1 MNIKEFLETAVLS
14 SLLTYQYKGRAY
26 TVKCTDTYIRIA
38 LKLRPL
44 ILTSTTGSTI
54 DSKRDIFIFVIPEAV
69 DDAFNLSTTNEHVLP
84 FELLDLYLKFKKNHE
99 TKN

>member
-26 TVKCTDTYIRIA
+26 TVKCTDDYIRIA
-38 LKLRPL
+38 LKLPPGIFFSKL
-44 ILTSTTGSTI
+44 NGT
-54 DSKRDIFIFVIPEAV
+54 DSKSEIFIFVVPESV

-84 FELLDLYLKFKKNHE
+84 FELLDLYLEFKKNHE